1 MSIDFKKILK
11 NSLLYFFLIIGYL
24 FLYVVDIEVL
34 LNPDK
39 EIKPQAKVNF
49 IYQQF

>member
-1 MSIDFKKILK
+1 MSLKSQIIKNILI
-11 NSLLYFFLIIGYL
+11 YFFLILGYL

-34 LNPDK
+34 LNPEK
-39 EIKPQAKVNF
+39 EIEPQSKVNF